1 MFLHDALTVAKKELK
16 AFFSDKAIL
25 AQILILPFAMVFG
38 YALLMSTMNST
49 VEDED
54 SSDST
59 GTSAYSVKGTAY
71 AVNIPDFMQQGFD
84 EMGFK
89 TAEEA
94 DAESIREDISRELA
108 QLLVIFPEDFK
119 FPETAEDKLSD
130 IEIWYNIENDDSFE
144 AYNLTTS
151 YLSSYRPT
159 LYTINSSDKKYD
171 LGDSSAFI
179 REFMGTILPIM
190 ILTGVF
196 TVCMNLAAETIAGDK
211 ERGFLNTMLI
221 APVKR
226 SSIAAGKSIAIF
238 VASAL
243 GGLSA
248 CIGMAAGLPKLSEM
262 FAGSEDIS
270 ITYSLSEYALLFSVT
285 ITAVFAV
292 ASILL
297 IISVLAKDVKQA
309 TNVAPAVMMV
319 LMIGGF
325 LTTAEGF
332 NNVIEELGTINFVIP
347 AWNSIICLK
356 DIMSLDHTMSAVA
369 ITCAANLIFSIIAVF
384 ITGRLFENEK
394 IVNG

>member
-25 AQILILPFAMVFG
+25 AQILILPFAVVFG
-38 YALLMSTMNST
+38 YSLLMSSMNST

-54 SSDST
+54 SSDSGT

-94 DAESIREDISRELA
+94 DAESIRKDISQELA

-119 FPETAEDKLSD
+119 FPETAEDKLCD

-144 AYNLTTS
+144 AYSLTTS

-171 LGDSSAFI
+171 LGDSSAFF

-190 ILTGVF
+190 IITGVF

-248 CIGMAAGLPKLSEM
+248 CIGMAAGLPKLAKM
-262 FAGSEDIS
+262 FAGSDIS
-270 ITYSLSEYALLFSVT
+270 ITYRV
-285 ITAVFAV
+285 
-292 ASILL
+292 
-297 IISVLAKDVKQA
+297 
-309 TNVAPAVMMV
+309 
-319 LMIGGF
+319 
-325 LTTAEGF
+325 
-332 NNVIEELGTINFVIP
+332 
-347 AWNSIICLK
+347 
-356 DIMSLDHTMSAVA
+356 
-369 ITCAANLIFSIIAVF
+369 
-384 ITGRLFENEK
+384 
-394 IVNG
+394 